1 MTRGCGYIVGTD
13 LEACMITNPMHEMIR
28 LRVSLDQKRAMEA
41 TARKRGQ
48 TLSELLREGAAALA
62 NQVVA

>member
-1 MTRGCGYIVGTD
+1 MGTD
-13 LEACMITNPMHEMIR
+13 LEPTMTTTPMHEMIR

-48 TLSELLREGAAALA
+48 TLSEMLREGAAALI
-62 NQVVA
+62 NQVAA